1 MTMRR
6 ATQTTFG
13 TVFGDTRIDPLTD
26 HVFFQEGPGLRD
38 WQWTGSG
45 MKVINGRN
53 ILVDGTLDLS
63 NTDRYISLEEFDSR
77 YSYFAVEDG
86 DTVVTSSGTIGK
98 VGRIHRHHLP
108 VMMNTSVIR
117 FHPLPGAELDADFLF
132 SFLRSSLFQEQ
143 AASFAIGAAQPNF
156 GPAHLKQM
164 KMPIPP
170 LSTQRKIA
178 AILSAYDDLIENN
191 LGRIKILEEM
201 AQNLYREWF
210 VKFRFPG
217 HQHAR
222 FTDSPLGRIPEGWE
236 VDTVERTFAIFGGG
250 TPSRTVPGYWNEG
263 TINWYSPTDL
273 TATGSMF
280 MDRSGDK
287 ISELGLAKSSARSF
301 PPFSVMMTSR
311 ATLGVISINTTDACT
326 NQGFITCVPNER
338 FPLYTLYYWL
348 KENVEYF
355 ISLGTG
361 STFKEITKGV
371 FKTIE
376 LVIPAPVIVTQ
387 FEGTVQQLALQVLN
401 LQRKNTTL
409 RRTRDLLLPRLISG
423 EVDVSELDIAVPE
436 GALA

>member
-1 MTMRR
+1 MGLGWLEYTLGDLCKFKYGHMPRKTDLCDDGYPVFSGYHVVGH
-6 ATQTTFG
+6 ATTYHYEEPEIIVVARGVGG
-13 TVFGDTRIDPLTD
+13 TGDVKMSPPKCFLTNLSIVAQVVSSEVD
-26 HVFFQEGPGLRD
+26 KKFLYYRLAGPKLWELR
-38 WQWTGSG
+38 TGSAQAQ
-45 MKVINGRN
+45 IT
-53 ILVDGTLDLS
+53 I
-63 NTDRYISLEEFDSR
+63 DRLQR
-77 YSYFAVEDG
+77 YEL
-86 DTVVTSSGTIGK
+86 
-98 VGRIHRHHLP
+98 RLP
-108 VMMNTSVIR
+108 
-117 FHPLPGAELDADFLF
+117 PLP
-132 SFLRSSLFQEQ
+132 
-143 AASFAIGAAQPNF
+143 
-156 GPAHLKQM
+156 
-164 KMPIPP
+164 
-170 LSTQRKIA
+170 TQRKIA
-178 AILSAYDDLIENN
+178 AILSAYDNLIENN
-191 LGRIKILEEM
+191 LRRIKILEEM

-217 HQHAR
+217 YQQGR

-387 FEGTVQQLALQVLN
+387 FEGTVQQFALQVLN

-423 EVDVSELDIAVPE
+423 EVDVSELDIAVPDE
-436 GALA
+436 AGI